1 MFDDLLSPEHLIVL
15 GIVAL
20 LIFGPKRLP
29 ELGSGLGQAL
39 RGFRD
44 AVSGVGSD
52 PVQKVSQAQHS
63 HKLSEGVL
71 TPEQSS
77 PGPVTKSDSKTS
89 DTP

>member
-44 AVSGVGSD
+44 AVSGVKDNS
-52 PVQKVSQAQHS
+52 VQNAPTPAVTVSQATQ
-63 HKLSEGVL
+63 K
-71 TPEQSS
+71 EQSS
-77 PGPVTKSDSKTS
+77 EVSATKSSDSVN
-89 DTP
+89 DTL

>member
-52 PVQKVSQAQHS
+52 PVQKVSQAQHL
-63 HKLSEGVL
+63 HKLSESVL

-77 PGPVTKSDSKTS
+77 PGSVTKSDSKTL